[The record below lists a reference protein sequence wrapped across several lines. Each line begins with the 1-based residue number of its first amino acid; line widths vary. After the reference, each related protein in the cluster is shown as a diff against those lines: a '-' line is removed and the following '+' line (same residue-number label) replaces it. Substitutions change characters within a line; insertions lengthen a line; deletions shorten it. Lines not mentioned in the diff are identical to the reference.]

1 MLILIDTN
9 IPMYVWGK
17 PHSLSEHSRQV
28 LRLSEERPQAFFTDA
43 EVLQEMLHR
52 YIAVRQWPAAGPAIV
67 AFAKVMSG
75 RIEPLFG
82 EDVLHAA
89 KLADCYPALSARDL
103 IHVAIAVRA
112 GATHIVSADTAFDV
126 VTEIERL
133 DPLRVAEWRGEVSAQ

>member
-1 MLILIDTN
+1 MYAEGRPHPLKGPCEAILELA
-9 IPMYVWGK
+9 G
-17 PHSLSEHSRQV
+17 EHLGSF
-28 LRLSEERPQAFFTDA
+28 LTSA
-43 EVLQEMLHR
+43 EVLQEIVHR
-52 YIAVRQWPAAGPAIV
+52 NLAQNSWEVGKQLLLESV
-67 AFAKVMSG
+67 TLMEN
-75 RIEPLFG
+75 RIEPMLPQ
-82 EDVLHAA
+82 DVVSAA